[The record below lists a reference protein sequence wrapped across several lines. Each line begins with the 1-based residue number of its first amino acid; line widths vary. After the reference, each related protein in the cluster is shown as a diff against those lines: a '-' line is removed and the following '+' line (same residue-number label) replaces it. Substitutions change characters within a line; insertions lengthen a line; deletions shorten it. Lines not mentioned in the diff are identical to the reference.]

1 MSKVTKKDFFD
12 YMSSL
17 YGEKYN
23 DAKAYK
29 VLLKIIERSDDDK
42 FLAELYDITTMNEKQ
57 RLIYRNE
64 LACMGK
70 EYTPTQI
77 DQYVSLIEYA
87 LEHLE

>member
-12 YMSSL
+12 YMSSI

-29 VLLKIIERSDDDK
+29 ILLEIIERSDDDK
-42 FLAELYDITTMNEKQ
+42 FLAELYDITQMTKRQ
-57 RLIYRNE
+57 KLIYRNE

-77 DQYVSLIEYA
+77 DQYISLIEYA

>member
-1 MSKVTKKDFFD
+1 MSRITKKDFFD
-12 YMSSL
+12 YMTSI

-29 VLLKIIERSDDDK
+29 ILLDIIERSDDDK
-42 FLAELYDITTMNEKQ
+42 FLAELYDITKMNKKQ

-70 EYTPTQI
+70 EYTPTHI
-77 DQYVSLIEYA
+77 DQYITLIEYA

>member
-1 MSKVTKKDFFD
+1 MSKVTKKEFFD
-12 YMSSL
+12 YMSSI

-23 DAKAYK
+23 DVKSYK
-29 VLLKIIERSDDDK
+29 ILLEIIDRSDDDK
-42 FLAELYDITTMNEKQ
+42 FLAEIYEITTMNEKQ

-77 DQYVSLIEYA
+77 DQYITLIEYA

>member
-1 MSKVTKKDFFD
+1 MSKVTKKEFFD
-12 YMSSL
+12 YMSSI

-29 VLLKIIERSDDDK
+29 ILLDIIDRSDDDK
-42 FLAELYDITTMNEKQ
+42 FLAELYDITQMTPRQ

-64 LACMGK
+64 LACLGK
-70 EYTPTQI
+70 EYTPTQV
-77 DQYVSLIEYA
+77 DQYVTLIEYA